1 MCWKVLLKPRSQML
15 DMDKKRL
22 FLMLAS
28 APPPVKLRVLPEGGK
43 GLWSSRRVL
52 FFLEVALCRQN
63 VMALRSDA
71 LAPRP
76 QK

>member
-28 APPPVKLRVLPEGGK
+28 APPPLNCESLLRVGK
-43 GLWSSRRVL
+43 ASGEAGVSCSSWKWP
-52 FFLEVALCRQN
+52 FVARMSWL
-63 VMALRSDA
+63 
-71 LAPRP
+71 
-76 QK
+76 